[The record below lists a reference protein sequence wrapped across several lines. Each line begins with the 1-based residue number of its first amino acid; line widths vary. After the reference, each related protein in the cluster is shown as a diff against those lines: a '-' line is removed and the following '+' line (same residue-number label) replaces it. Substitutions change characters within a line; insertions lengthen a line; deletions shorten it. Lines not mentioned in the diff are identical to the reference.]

1 MVSGYYQVIFYNLRY
16 LSREKSKKEPNRE
29 TDIANPSDRLIQK
42 RLLQLR
48 SETRR
53 GAYFR
58 RNITTSGHNGSKHYQ
73 NIKTFRFFSTF
84 QVCTHSKRNNPRSCN
99 ITAEISSSTCF

>member
-16 LSREKSKKEPNRE
+16 LSREKSKKELNRE

-48 SETRR
+48 LGFRQ
-53 GAYFR
+53 GACFC
-58 RNITTSGHNGSKHYQ
+58 NKTTIGYENAVATWK
-73 NIKTFRFFSTF
+73 NLEK
-84 QVCTHSKRNNPRSCN
+84 
-99 ITAEISSSTCF
+99 